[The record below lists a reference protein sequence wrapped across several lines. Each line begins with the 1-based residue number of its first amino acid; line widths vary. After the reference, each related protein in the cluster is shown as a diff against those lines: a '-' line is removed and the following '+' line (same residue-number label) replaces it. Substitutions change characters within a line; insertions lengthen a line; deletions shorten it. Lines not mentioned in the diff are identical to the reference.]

1 MVSLVQLLAKL
12 SESITILD
20 EFVLLEVE
28 TEKVCMMFCKA
39 MEGIV
44 ALFLGLMLMRVFRFF
59 WRPERN
65 K

>member
-12 SESITILD
+12 SESLTILD

-28 TEKVCMMFCKA
+28 TEKVCMKFCKA
-39 MEGIV
+39 IEGIV
-44 ALFLGLMLMRVFRFF
+44 ALILGLILMRVFRFF